1 MLHCVNVVSLTGGGA
16 FFSLVRPGNPGH
28 RRPDCT
34 KGGMAKTE
42 IPDNLQYAALPYR
55 LARHGLEILLISSRE
70 TRGWTI
76 PMGWPAEG
84 RPADRTAEI
93 EAFRAAGV
101 RGTASR
107 KPIGDYL
114 QTKRLADGGTRTDQ
128 IEVHPLLVSH
138 EAATWPEKTQRRR
151 IWFPAHEAADKL
163 EEAGLALIIREWQ
176 ETRIASGRGTAKM
189 ARGRGGSRH
198 G

>member
-1 MLHCVNVVSLTGGGA
+1 
-16 FFSLVRPGNPGH
+16 
-28 RRPDCT
+28 
-34 KGGMAKTE
+34 MAKTE
-42 IPDNLQYAALPYR
+42 IPDNLLYAALPYR

-93 EAFRAAGV
+93 EAFQAAGI

-107 KPIGDYL
+107 KPIGDYP
-114 QTKRLADGGTRTDQ
+114 QSKRLADGGTRIDQ
-128 IEVHPLLVSH
+128 VEVYPLLVSH
-138 EAATWPEKTQRRR
+138 EAAAWPEKTQRRR
-151 IWFPAHEAADKL
+151 IWFPAHEAAEKV
-163 EEAGLALIIREWQ
+163 ESGLAQVIREWQ
-176 ETRIASGRGTAKM
+176 EMRVSSGRGTSKM

>member
-1 MLHCVNVVSLTGGGA
+1 
-16 FFSLVRPGNPGH
+16 
-28 RRPDCT
+28 
-34 KGGMAKTE
+34 MAKPD
-42 IPDNLQYAALPYR
+42 IPPDLQYAALPYR
-55 LARHGLEILLISSRE
+55 LGRRGLEILLISSRE

-84 RPADRTAEI
+84 RHPDRTAEI
-93 EAFRAAGV
+93 EAFQAAGV

-107 KPIGDYL
+107 KPIGDYP
-114 QTKRLADGGTRTDQ
+114 QTKRLADGGTRIDQ
-128 IEVHPLLVSH
+128 VEVYPLLVSH

-151 IWFPAHEAADKL
+151 IWFPVNEAAEKL
-163 EEAGLALIIREWQ
+163 DDAGLALIIGEWQ
-176 ETRIASGRGTAKM
+176 ETRLSSGRGMSKM